1 MKARSEEEQKRSAEY
16 QKSSYNEAYSTGS
29 IVTDK
34 KANYR
39 SNWHKKQGDFP
50 GDYFRDCIEKFLD
63 VYKQPI
69 RVFGAGC
76 GRGDE
81 IGKINLNQDFVLSG
95 CDISD
100 VGIKNAHER
109 IKEGMF
115 FVADVTK
122 LPVRDNVI
130 DAVYTSN
137 VIEHVESP
145 EMMLS
150 EIIRILKIGGICVL
164 RGPSYDYWKISIFPK
179 YIYCL
184 VTGKKF
190 DPHGV
195 KFPVLKK
202 GIENQVEFLHDDAM
216 LPRMLPENIIAKIPF
231 LLYPLMFKTF
241 DVVGKI
247 LKMLGMHRYVYLNIM
262 VFRRKK
268 YMGGGNKVISEVDK
282 SLLVGG

>member
-1 MKARSEEEQKRSAEY
+1 MKVRSEEEEEKRSAEY
-16 QKSSYNEAYSTGS
+16 QKKIYDEAYSQESLKGLP
-29 IVTDK
+29 DK
-34 KANYR
+34 KANYER
-39 SNWHKKQGDFP
+39 KWHKKQGDFP
-50 GDYFRDCIEKFLD
+50 REYFRDCIEKFYLNES
-63 VYKQPI
+63 KEPL

-100 VGIKNAHER
+100 VGIRTAHES
-109 IKEGMF
+109 IKGGMF

-122 LPVRDNVI
+122 LPVKDNVI

-145 EMMLS
+145 ERMLS

-184 VTGKKF
+184 VTGKRFK
-190 DPHGV
+190 PHGV
-195 KFPVLKK
+195 KFPILKK
-202 GIENQVEFLHDDAM
+202 GIENQVEFLHEDAM
-216 LPRMLPENIIAKIPF
+216 LPRMLPENVIAKIPF
-231 LLYPLMFKTF
+231 FLYPLMFGIF
-241 DVVGKI
+241 DAMG
-247 LKMLGMHRYVYLNIM
+247 KMLKIVGMHRYVYLNIM
-262 VFRRKK
+262 VFRRK
-268 YMGGGNKVISEVDK
+268 I
-282 SLLVGG
+282 